1 MVLLILIF
9 FLSIYMA
16 KAQIGVTSCV
26 DYMECATLPNSVC
39 DTIVTQTCVCVTSQ
53 GFKSNANN
61 DGCDYDCGAL
71 SRPNN
76 GVVTYT
82 STKQDSIATYS
93 CHVGFQIDGVKAR
106 TCSAVTPKG
115 WSDAAPSC
123 IAGKL
128 GDMCNVVTD
137 LCDNILNGECSSL
150 NTCICLVGYKT
161 VSLFACQ
168 EINECAPNPCINGGT
183 CNDLVNEFT
192 CTCATGFKG
201 ITCQTNPDDCN
212 PKPCQ
217 NGGECTDDLATYTC
231 ACTAGYEGTNY
242 IDECAS
248 APCVNGASCSDGIN
262 SYTCNCVPGYTGL
275 NCQIDIDDCVSQPCL
290 NEGTCLEGLAKFTCV
305 CVQGYS
311 GSLCQDGEGFGYKAV
326 QTSTII
332 TAISSLV
339 TVMLLT
345 IGGIALACTR
355 KRRKVVQSH
364 KEQVIMMSSARNSS
378 VYILATSLHMLLLWK
393 PDTGNASWTF
403 FPVWHSVRMVLR
415 I

>member
-1 MVLLILIF
+1 
-9 FLSIYMA
+9 MA
-16 KAQIGVTSCV
+16 FPQYQRETCV

-137 LCDNILNGECSSL
+137 LCDNILN
-150 NTCICLVGYKT
+150 
-161 VSLFACQ
+161 
-168 EINECAPNPCINGGT
+168 
-183 CNDLVNEFT
+183 D
-192 CTCATGFKG
+192 
-201 ITCQTNPDDCN
+201 
-212 PKPCQ
+212 
-217 NGGECTDDLATYTC
+217 
-231 ACTAGYEGTNY
+231 

-275 NCQIDIDDCVSQPCL
+275 NCQIGGKTSNYDVIGPEQQRVYPRYQSAYAIAMETGYRKCQLDVFSGMALCAYGAQD
-290 NEGTCLEGLAKFTCV
+290 LE
-305 CVQGYS
+305 
-311 GSLCQDGEGFGYKAV
+311 KAV
-326 QTSTII
+326 DINEK
-332 TAISSLV
+332 V
-339 TVMLLT
+339 LT
-345 IGGIALACTR
+345 FF
-355 KRRKVVQSH
+355 
-364 KEQVIMMSSARNSS
+364 KEQESKVQ
-378 VYILATSLHMLLLWK
+378 VH
-393 PDTGNASWTF
+393 
-403 FPVWHSVRMVLR
+403 
-415 I
+415 